1 MPSERDSGVGPSRL
15 ISWTVV
21 VAALMAA
28 SCGSPDGDLT
38 PGLSSGPA
46 FVVVRT
52 RQGPCETG
60 TCAFA
65 RIKNVGSRP
74 GSGTCKVWGLVDGSD
89 EVIEGPTTHLAITEP
104 GDTFVQ
110 GVEWQGEVPSGG
122 FSWDC
127 SPTLQS

>member
-1 MPSERDSGVGPSRL
+1 MGRSRL
-15 ISWTVV
+15 LSWTI
-21 VAALMAA
+21 VAVLMAA
-28 SCGSPDGDLT
+28 SCGAPDGD
-38 PGLSSGPA
+38 PDMPVPGPA

-60 TCAFA
+60 ICAFA
-65 RIKNVGSRP
+65 RIKNVGSRS
-74 GSGTCKVWGLVDGSD
+74 GSGSCKVWGLVDGSD
-89 EVIEGPTTHLAITEP
+89 DVIEGPTTHLVITEP

-110 GVEWQGEVPSGG
+110 GVQWQGEVPSGG

>member
-1 MPSERDSGVGPSRL
+1 MPVP
-15 ISWTVV
+15 
-21 VAALMAA
+21 
-28 SCGSPDGDLT
+28 
-38 PGLSSGPA
+38 GPA

-60 TCAFA
+60 ICAFA
-65 RIKNVGSRP
+65 RIKNVGSRS
-74 GSGTCKVWGLVDGSD
+74 GSGSCKVWGLVDGSD
-89 EVIEGPTTHLAITEP
+89 DVIEGPTTHLVITEP

-110 GVEWQGEVPSGG
+110 GVQWQGEVPSGG

>member
-1 MPSERDSGVGPSRL
+1 ML
-15 ISWTVV
+15 
-21 VAALMAA
+21 LAA
-28 SCGSPDGDLT
+28 SCTGTSGDAGT

-60 TCAFA
+60 ICAIA
-65 RIKNVGSRP
+65 RIKNVGSRS

-89 EVIEGPTTHLAITEP
+89 KTIQGPTTPLAITEP
-104 GDTFVQ
+104 GDTLVQ
-110 GVEWQGEVPSGG
+110 SVPWEGDVPSGG

>member
-1 MPSERDSGVGPSRL
+1 MANERDSGVFGLSRL

-21 VAALMAA
+21 AALMVA
-28 SCGSPDGDLT
+28 SCGSTDGDLT

-46 FVVVRT
+46 FVVIRT
-52 RQGPCETG
+52 RQAPCETG
-60 TCAFA
+60 ICAIA
-65 RIKNVGSRP
+65 RIKNVGSRS
-74 GSGTCKVWGLVDGSD
+74 GSGTCKVWGLVDDSD

-110 GVEWQGEVPSGG
+110 GVEWQGESPSGG